1 MKPLKFPLALMAGLA
16 GAAAL
21 GGCVM
26 PYHEENAALRM
37 APPAAQSR
45 ALADYAAPNADYP
58 TIGGDILKNQNANF
72 QAAPNQPTH

>member
-1 MKPLKFPLALMAGLA
+1 MKPLKLTASLLALLA

-37 APPAAQSR
+37 ATPAAQCR
-45 ALADYAAPNADYP
+45 ALADYAAPNSDYP
-58 TIGGDILKNQNANF
+58 TVGGDILKNQNASF
-72 QAAPNQPTH
+72 QAAPSQPTH